1 MHVNDQFKCFPTDQF
16 TIGSSVFRTLKP
28 DSFRLG
34 YLLISPI
41 PLGKFPQR
49 KLKLDDTACLELSN
63 SSHYRP
69 FSHFQPP
76 MGSGYIFA
84 KIQSVGVYRG
94 RPLSLLMASRTNA
107 TRSVTRM
114 NILPSLN
121 GAETLAAPQAGL
133 NSREHVSEGDLFQSR
148 CIGLRKTDTYWSICA
163 RILLLVGILLGPRN
177 FAAAAQD
184 KTEIL
189 TLEGA
194 VAQALDGSPLIK
206 AAGFNVEVAEVRSR
220 ATFSNYLPKVSFDYN
235 FTQGN
240 NPVYVFGSLL
250 NQRRFTAADFAL
262 NHLNYPNPLSNFQ
275 NKFSLNQLLFDGGR
289 TRNIRTQFRLGRQ
302 ISDEELKRTQ
312 SDLIFRVVKCYLE
325 ALLAKEMVKVSED
338 AVQSAVADS
347 EKVENMFKVGLVV
360 ESDLLSIKVHH
371 AAQLEELV
379 RARNQAKLALAN
391 LNFEMG
397 MPLDRAFELV
407 QPLKPFPLE
416 DQDLKALQGIALTL
430 RPDFKQAQL
439 ATQSNEAALGSAR
452 SEFWPTLS
460 AFGSWQTDD
469 QNFASADSNS
479 WLVGINLRVNI
490 FNGRENQAH
499 LAEAH
504 LLQKRQ
510 TVMQEHLAQ
519 AIRLQ
524 VEKAYLEV
532 ETATSVTEVS
542 QKSVSQAEESLRI
555 VRNRYQAGLT
565 TVTELLRAETSLV
578 RARTSFLRSLYE
590 QRISVANLELQ
601 VGRLSADSR
610 IVKE

>member
-1 MHVNDQFKCFPTDQF
+1 
-16 TIGSSVFRTLKP
+16 
-28 DSFRLG
+28 
-34 YLLISPI
+34 
-41 PLGKFPQR
+41 
-49 KLKLDDTACLELSN
+49 
-63 SSHYRP
+63 
-69 FSHFQPP
+69 
-76 MGSGYIFA
+76 
-84 KIQSVGVYRG
+84 
-94 RPLSLLMASRTNA
+94 
-107 TRSVTRM
+107 M
-114 NILPSLN
+114 NILGFRMDAQSFTVLEAGLELRGNVSQGQLTRCCCLSLRK
-121 GAETLAAPQAGL
+121 AETY
-133 NSREHVSEGDLFQSR
+133 R
-148 CIGLRKTDTYWSICA
+148 SICA
-163 RILLLVGILLGPRN
+163 RVLLLLGILLGTEKI
-177 FAAAAQD
+177 AVAAQEG
-184 KTEIL
+184 KEIL

-194 VAQALDGSPLIK
+194 VAHALDKSPLVK
-206 AAGFNVEVAEVRSR
+206 AAGFTVEMAEVRSR
-220 ATFSNYLPKVSFDYN
+220 ATFSNYLPKVNFDYN

-240 NPVYVFGSLL
+240 NPVYVFGTLL

-262 NHLNYPNPLSNFQ
+262 NRLNNPNPLSNFQ

-289 TRNIRTQFRLGRQ
+289 TRNIRTQARLGRQ
-302 ISDEELKRTQ
+302 ISDEELKKTQ
-312 SDLIFRVVKCYLE
+312 SDLIFRVVKSYLE

-338 AVQSAVADS
+338 AVQSAVADK
-347 EKVENMFKVGLVV
+347 EKAENMFKVGLVV
-360 ESDLLSIKVHH
+360 ESDLLSVQVHH
-371 AAQLEELV
+371 AAQSEELV

-391 LNFEMG
+391 LDFEMG
-397 MPLDRAFELV
+397 MPLDKDFELV

-416 DQDLKALQGIALTL
+416 AQDLKALQELALTL

-479 WLVGINLRVNI
+479 WLVGVNLRINI

-499 LAEAH
+499 LSEAH

-524 VEKAYLEV
+524 IEKAYLEV
-532 ETATSVTEVS
+532 ETATGVAEVN
-542 QKSVSQAEESLRI
+542 QKSVSQAQESLRM

-565 TVTELLRAETSLV
+565 TITELLRAETALI
-578 RARTSFLRSLYE
+578 RARTSFLRSLFE

-601 VGRLSADSR
+601 VGRLSASSR

>member
-1 MHVNDQFKCFPTDQF
+1 MTSRINAKKVT
-16 TIGSSVFRTLKP
+16 TRTKILIPRKAAQSFAPLK
-28 DSFRLG
+28 
-34 YLLISPI
+34 
-41 PLGKFPQR
+41 
-49 KLKLDDTACLELSN
+49 A
-63 SSHYRP
+63 
-69 FSHFQPP
+69 
-76 MGSGYIFA
+76 
-84 KIQSVGVYRG
+84 G
-94 RPLSLLMASRTNA
+94 RE
-107 TRSVTRM
+107 TRE
-114 NILPSLN
+114 N
-121 GAETLAAPQAGL
+121 
-133 NSREHVSEGDLFQSR
+133 VSEGGVIKCCCLS
-148 CIGLRKTDTYWSICA
+148 LRNPGAYWSICV
-163 RILLLVGILLGPRN
+163 RFLLLFGIFLETGKLV
-177 FAAAAQD
+177 AAAQEVN
-184 KTEIL
+184 EIL

-194 VAQALDGSPLIK
+194 VARALESSPLVK
-206 AAGFNVEVAEVRSR
+206 AAGFTVEVAEVRSR
-220 ATFSNYLPKVSFDYN
+220 ATFSNYLPKVNFDYN

-289 TRNIRTQFRLGRQ
+289 TRNIRTQARLGRQ
-302 ISDEELKRTQ
+302 VSDEELKKTQ
-312 SDLIFRVVKCYLE
+312 SDLIFRVVKSYLE

-338 AVQSAVADS
+338 AVQSAVADK
-347 EKVENMFKVGLVV
+347 EKAENMFKSGLVV
-360 ESDLLSIKVHH
+360 ESDLLSVQVHH
-371 AAQLEELV
+371 AAQSEELV

-397 MPLDRAFELV
+397 MPLDKIFELV

-416 DQDLKALQGIALTL
+416 DQDLKALQELALTL

-469 QNFASADSNS
+469 QNFTSADSNS
-479 WLVGINLRVNI
+479 WLVGVNLRINI

-499 LAEAH
+499 LAESH

-524 VEKAYLEV
+524 IEKAYLEV
-532 ETATSVTEVS
+532 ETATGVAEVN
-542 QKSVSQAEESLRI
+542 QKSVSQAQESLRI
-555 VRNRYQAGLT
+555 VRNRYQTGLT
-565 TVTELLRAETSLV
+565 TITELLRSETALT
-578 RARTSFLRSLYE
+578 RARTSFLRSLFE
-590 QRISVANLELQ
+590 QRTSVANLELQ
-601 VGRLSADSR
+601 VGRLSASSK

>member
-1 MHVNDQFKCFPTDQF
+1 
-16 TIGSSVFRTLKP
+16 
-28 DSFRLG
+28 
-34 YLLISPI
+34 
-41 PLGKFPQR
+41 
-49 KLKLDDTACLELSN
+49 
-63 SSHYRP
+63 
-69 FSHFQPP
+69 
-76 MGSGYIFA
+76 
-84 KIQSVGVYRG
+84 
-94 RPLSLLMASRTNA
+94 
-107 TRSVTRM
+107 M
-114 NILPSLN
+114 NILHSQRTAQP
-121 GAETLAAPQAGL
+121 LADSQAGL
-133 NSREHVSEGDLFQSR
+133 TLRENVSEGNPIR
-148 CIGLRKTDTYWSICA
+148 HCCISLRKPDTYWPICA
-163 RILLLVGILLGPRN
+163 RILLLLGILLGAKN
-177 FAAAAQD
+177 IAEAAQD
-184 KTEIL
+184 EKETL
-189 TLEGA
+189 TLDGA
-194 VAQALDGSPLIK
+194 VARALDGSPLIK
-206 AAGFNVEVAEVRSR
+206 AAGFNIEVAEIRSR
-220 ATFSNYLPKVSFDYN
+220 ATFSNFLPKVNFDYN

-250 NQRRFTAADFAL
+250 NQRRFTAADFAV
-262 NHLNYPNPLSNFQ
+262 NRLNYPNPLSNFQ

-312 SDLIFRVVKCYLE
+312 SELIFRVVKSYLE

-338 AVQSAVADS
+338 AVQSAVADN
-347 EKVENMFKVGLVV
+347 EKVENMFRVGLVV
-360 ESDLLSIKVHH
+360 ESDLLSVKVHH
-371 AAQLEELV
+371 AAQSEELV

-397 MPLDRAFELV
+397 MPLDKVFELV
-407 QPLKPFPLE
+407 QPLKPFPIE

-479 WLVGINLRVNI
+479 WLVGINLRINL

-565 TVTELLRAETSLV
+565 TITELLRAETALI
-578 RARTSFLRSLYE
+578 RARTSFLRSLFE